1 MATQSG
7 GTGGDSETGVAAGG
21 DGTEAWE
28 NAGEISVEN
37 KQDDRMCHDVYV

>member
-1 MATQSG
+1 MAAQLG

-21 DGTEAWE
+21 DGTKAWK

-37 KQDDRMCHDVYV
+37 EQDDRMCHNTNV